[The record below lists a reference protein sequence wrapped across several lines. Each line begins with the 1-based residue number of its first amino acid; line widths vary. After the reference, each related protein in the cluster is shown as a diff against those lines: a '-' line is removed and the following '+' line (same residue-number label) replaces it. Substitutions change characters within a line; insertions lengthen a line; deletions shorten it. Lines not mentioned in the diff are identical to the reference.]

1 MSDVLGL
8 GNRNYPLSAMKNMTL
23 ITEIVLLPSSLLAF
37 QNFSPLIKYIYTMV
51 NGGKNYLNGQVYP
64 IS

>member
-23 ITEIVLLPSSLLAF
+23 ITEIVLLPSSLAF
-37 QNFSPLIKYIYTMV
+37 QNFSPHIKYIYAMV
-51 NGGKNYLNGQVYP
+51 NGGK
-64 IS
+64 II